1 MGDPGDQ
8 ERQEEREVP
17 LSSIPPQ
24 ASSLPSSRERLR
36 PYLPSPRGGREQE
49 EGGNTEVVERKE
61 ESSSPPTTTTPGRCS
76 AVQCTVSSNGILTD
90 VLKEV

>member
-8 ERQEEREVP
+8 ERQEERQEP
-17 LSSIPPQ
+17 LSSTPPQ

-36 PYLPSPRGGREQE
+36 PSLPSLRERREQV

-61 ESSSPPTTTTPGRCS
+61 EPSYPPTTTTPGAVEGSEVSTVS
-76 AVQCTVSSNGILTD
+76 AVWCGAVRS
-90 VLKEV
+90 V

>member
-8 ERQEEREVP
+8 ERQEERSVR
-17 LSSIPPQ
+17 LASIPPQ

-36 PYLPSPRGGREQE
+36 PVLPSPRGGREQE

-61 ESSSPPTTTTPGRCS
+61 EPSYPPTTTTPGAVEGSEVSTVS
-76 AVQCTVSSNGILTD
+76 AVQCGAVRS
-90 VLKEV
+90 V